1 MSSLADINRLT
12 QSDLEGRWEEVL
24 HQLLVSFLLIFSD
37 SCCIVKGLRLN
48 DIALLNTLS
57 QPLSITCHMR

>member
-37 SCCIVKGLRLN
+37 SCCIVKG
-48 DIALLNTLS
+48 
-57 QPLSITCHMR
+57 